1 MDKKILIALAVI
13 VLLGIAGAATY
24 AFITSPTKAPS
35 SIPTSQT
42 PPERPMGGQPQ
53 TLAPEATV
61 PSVDSPSGT
70 YRIIPESSKAS
81 FSIFE
86 MLRGKPVTVIG
97 ATSEVMGTFEV
108 DRTDLS
114 KASIGEIRVNA
125 RTFKTDDEKRDNA
138 TRRMILKTEDDAN
151 EFIIFKPITITTDK
165 QSIDLNAEFAFRI
178 TGDLTISGTTK
189 PAIWEGVG
197 KFTSDTELSAT
208 VKTTVKRSDYSLV
221 IPDFPFLADVAD
233 EVPLQIDFVA
243 KK

>member
-1 MDKKILIALAVI
+1 MKKSLITI
-13 VLLGIAGAATY
+13 ISVLVLIIAG
-24 AFITSPTKAPS
+24 FIAYNALTAPTKAPS
-35 SIPTSQT
+35 T
-42 PPERPMGGQPQ
+42 PLTVTDERPP
-53 TLAPEATV
+53 APT
-61 PSVDSPSGT
+61 PSVEPAAPTTVVPTGT

-97 ATSEVMGTFEV
+97 TTSEVTGTFEV

-151 EFIIFKPITITTDK
+151 EFIVFKPITITTDK
-165 QSIDLNAEFAFRI
+165 QSIDLNSEFTFRI

-189 PAIWEGVG
+189 SATWEGVG
-197 KFTSDTELSAT
+197 KFTSDTDLSAT

>member
-1 MDKKILIALAVI
+1 MKKSLIAI
-13 VLLGIAGAATY
+13 ISVLVLIIGG
-24 AFITSPTKAPS
+24 FITYNALTAPTKAPS
-35 SIPTSQT
+35 TLPTVT
-42 PPERPMGGQPQ
+42 DERP
-53 TLAPEATV
+53 APT
-61 PSVDSPSGT
+61 PSVEPATPTAVVPTGT
-70 YRIIPESSKAS
+70 YRIIPESSKATY
-81 FSIFE
+81 SIFE